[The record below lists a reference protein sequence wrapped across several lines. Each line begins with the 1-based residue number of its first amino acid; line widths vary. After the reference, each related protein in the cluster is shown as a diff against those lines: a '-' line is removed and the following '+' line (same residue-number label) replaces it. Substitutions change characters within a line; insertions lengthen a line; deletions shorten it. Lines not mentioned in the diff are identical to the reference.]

1 MLTLADIQTAQFQ
14 QASGFCPTRLEFLE
28 LVNDVVDELMRRG
41 DWPGTLLPIRVCV
54 RNGCITWPRYVGEV
68 RALNSCSASI
78 PVRGQW
84 YEFME
89 HGHDYGRGAES
100 FYVGWGF
107 RGAPI
112 GSQGLFQYRAPTY
125 NDIYGPNC
133 YVRVYPMAQEDVGA
147 TVTIFGTDNDN
158 QPLMTRTGEVWTEG
172 IVLTIPAGGAYASS
186 EIPVSRIDRVV
197 KSVTQNKLNLF
208 AYDATNDVLFDLAAY
223 EPSETNPSY
232 LRYRLDGGDSST
244 WNNCSTTANNCSRT
258 IVALVKLQKVP
269 IRVATDL
276 VLINNRKAL
285 LNGVRAM
292 KSEEAGN
299 IPQAQLQWKVA
310 IETLNRSLEDSEPDQ
325 QISIQN
331 NIFGGRTMTNQLI

>member
-1 MLTLADIQTAQFQ
+1 MLTLLDIQTAQFQ
-14 QASGFCPTRLEFLE
+14 QASGFCTTRPEFLE

-68 RALNSCSASI
+68 RALNSCNASI

-89 HGHDYGRGAES
+89 HGHNYGGGAQT
-100 FYVGWGF
+100 FYNGWGW
-107 RGAPI
+107 RGGCI
-112 GSQGLFQYRAPTY
+112 NSQALFQYRAPTY

-147 TVTIFGTDNDN
+147 TVQIFGLDQYN
-158 QPLMTRTGEVWTEG
+158 QPLMTRTNGVWSEG
-172 IVLTIPAGGAYASS
+172 ITLTIPANGGYASS
-186 EIPVSRIDRVV
+186 EIPVSRIDRIV
-197 KSVTQNKLNLF
+197 KSITQNKLNMF

-223 EPSETNPSY
+223 EPSETNPNY
-232 LRYRLDGGDSST
+232 LRYRLEGGDGPFVSG
-244 WNNCSTTANNCSRT
+244 NCTTATNCSRS
-258 IVALVKLQKVP
+258 IVALVKLQPIPIKVP
-269 IRVATDL
+269 SDL

-299 IPQAQLQWKVA
+299 IQQAQLQWRVA
-310 IETLNRSLEDSEPDQ
+310 IETMQRSLEDAEPDR
-325 QISIQN
+325 QIAIRDN
-331 NIFGGRTMTNQLI
+331 VFGGITFSNQII